1 MSLGDPQSTPFYRVT
16 LEAGGSFVRVERTPR
31 PYAEVGEIEAEA
43 ERIGAILDSVGRTDR
58 GLLID
63 SRSGPTPSR
72 DDAVERAHAKVR
84 EAVSRGFPRVAVLVG
99 SAIGKLQVN
108 RLVQG
113 EGRGRMRAFDRV
125 EEAEAYARG
134 ENGSESPARR

>member
-1 MSLGDPQSTPFYRVT
+1 MSAVETQSTPFYRVT
-16 LEAGGSFVRVERTPR
+16 REAGGAFVRVVRTPK
-31 PYAEVGEIEAEA
+31 PYAEIREIEAEA
-43 ERIGAILDSVGRTDR
+43 ERIGAILDAIGRTHR

-72 DDAVERAHAKVR
+72 DDAIERAHAKVR

-99 SAIGKLQVN
+99 SAVGKLQVN

-113 EGRGRMRAFDRV
+113 EGRGRMRAFDSA
-125 EEAEAYARG
+125 EEAAAYARG
-134 ENGSESPARR
+134 